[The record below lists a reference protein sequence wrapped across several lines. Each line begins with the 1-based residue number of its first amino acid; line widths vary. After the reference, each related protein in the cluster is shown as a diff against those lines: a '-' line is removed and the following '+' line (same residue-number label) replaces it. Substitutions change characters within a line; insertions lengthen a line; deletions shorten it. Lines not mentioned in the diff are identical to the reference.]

1 MKEFASLGWVNLMG
15 GCCGTTPEHIRV
27 LKESLKD
34 MKPRKIP
41 AIPQESSY
49 SGLEPLRVT
58 SDMGFL
64 MIGERTNVTGS
75 PKFKKLVLNHDFEN
89 ALTVARQQV
98 EAGAN
103 LIDINFDEALLDGV
117 ESMRH
122 FLNLVASEPD
132 ISRVPVMIDSSKW
145 EVLEAGL
152 KCLQGK
158 GVVNSISLKEGE
170 AEFLRQAEIIRRYG
184 AAMVVMAFDE
194 QGQATSFE
202 KKVSVCS
209 RAYQLLTEQVGIP
222 AEDIIFDPNIL
233 TLATGIDEHRDYA
246 VAFIEAVREIKKS
259 VSRGESQR
267 RGEQHF
273 LFLPRQQPDPRSD
286 AFGLSVPRDPGRAG
300 HGHRQCRNA
309 GCLSGNS

>member
-1 MKEFASLGWVNLMG
+1 M
-15 GCCGTTPEHIRV
+15 
-27 LKESLKD
+27 
-34 MKPRKIP
+34 
-41 AIPQESSY
+41 
-49 SGLEPLRVT
+49 
-58 SDMGFL
+58 
-64 MIGERTNVTGS
+64 
-75 PKFKKLVLNHDFEN
+75 
-89 ALTVARQQV
+89 

-170 AEFLRQAEIIRRYG
+170 AEFLRQAEIISRYG

-246 VAFIEAVREIKKS
+246 VAFIEAVREIKNQCPGAK
-259 VSRGESQR
+259 VSGGVSNISFSFRGNNPIREAMHSA
-267 RGEQHF
+267 F
-273 LFLPRQQPDPRSD
+273 LFHAIQAGLDMAIVNARMLDVYRQIPADLLERVEGVLFNRSPEATEKLLD
-286 AFGLSVPRDPGRAG
+286 FAESYRAERHQNTGRELEWRQGNVDMRLQHALIKGISDYIIEDTEEAGEVLSRRWKSSKGL
-300 HGHRQCRNA
+300 
-309 GCLSGNS
+309 